1 MKNPKY
7 ACLGAKWRIVRTKL
21 IALLLASSILSAMA
35 QFSITGPTIS
45 STSST
50 SSGGGFSLAGNISQP
65 VVSKAA
71 AGSFSVESG
80 SVGIIAVVPNPTGPE
95 LTLSLTSP
103 NTIVLRWPHPSAG
116 FHLEEAPVI
125 GADQWT
131 RATAAAVQAGS
142 EWQVVIPAPAGNR
155 FYRLR
160 AE

>member
-1 MKNPKY
+1 MKNWSNRDLQHPI
-7 ACLGAKWRIVRTKL
+7 RDMKL
-21 IALLLASSILSAMA
+21 IALLLASSLFSAMA

-50 SSGGGFSLAGNISQP
+50 SSGGGFSLTGNISQP

-80 SVGIIAVVPNPTGPE
+80 SVGIIAIVPNPTGPK
-95 LTLSLTSP
+95 LTLNLTST
-103 NTIVLRWPHPSAG
+103 NTIVLRWPHPSTG
-116 FHLEEAPVI
+116 FHLDQANAI
-125 GADQWT
+125 GANQWT
-131 RATAAAVQAGS
+131 RVAAAPVQAGS
-142 EWQVVIPAPAGNR
+142 EWQVLIPAPAGNR